1 MATALR
7 QLEKSHAVRVEIAD
21 QNFNIIVSQTILVGH
36 KFALRDI
43 LKGEPVIK
51 YGEIIGL
58 ATSDIAVGK
67 LVHVNNVEG
76 LKGRGDKS
84 EFCRIS

>member
-7 QLEKSHAVRVEIAD
+7 QLEKSDAVRVEIAD
-21 QNFNIIVSQTILVGH
+21 QNFNIIVSQTIPVGH

-43 LKGEPVIK
+43 SKGEPVIK

-58 ATSDIAVGK
+58 ATHKIAGGQ
-67 LVHVNNVEG
+67 LVHVHNVEG

-84 EFCRIS
+84 EFCRVS